1 MPHGFTQIEGLALA
15 AAIMAV
21 LMVGSGQLRSN
32 IIFYSLATVLV
43 SLATYDCAFI
53 RHENQQFLIALA
65 ILFIKAIGLSCFLM
79 WLTKKIDIARDPGT
93 LLPIP
98 FAMHV
103 SVVLL
108 AFAHLIASQ
117 FPHLE
122 KISYMAEGGA
132 AGISL
137 IFTGMLF
144 MLTRKLAISQVIGFL
159 TMENGIFLFALTQTS
174 GMPLMIE
181 MGIFLDVLVAVMIA
195 GLIIFKIKH
204 SFEHIDVTLLTALK
218 D

>member
-1 MPHGFTQIEGLALA
+1 MQLDLSPIEGLCVA
-15 AAIMAV
+15 AAVMAI

-32 IIFYSLATVLV
+32 IIFYALQTLMV
-43 SLATYDCAFI
+43 SLTTYSCAFM
-53 RHENQQFLIALA
+53 RHESQQFMIALA
-65 ILFIKAIGLSCFLM
+65 IFFVKTIGLSSFLL
-79 WLTKKIDIARDPGT
+79 WLTKRIGIGRDSGT

-98 FAMHV
+98 FAMHI
-103 SVVLL
+103 SVLLL

-117 FPHLE
+117 FPHLSH
-122 KISYMAEGGA
+122 ISSLAEGGA

-181 MGIFLDVLVAVMIA
+181 MGIFLDVLVAVMIS

-204 SFEHIDVTLLTALK
+204 SFEHIDVTLMTSLK